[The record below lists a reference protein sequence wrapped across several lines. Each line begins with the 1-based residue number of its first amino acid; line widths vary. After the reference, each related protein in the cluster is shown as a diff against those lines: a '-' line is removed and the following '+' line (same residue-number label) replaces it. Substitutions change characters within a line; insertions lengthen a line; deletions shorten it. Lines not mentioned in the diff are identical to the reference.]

1 MTRVLVTGGAG
12 MIGSN
17 LTRRLVRDGAEVV
30 IVDNL
35 WRGRI
40 GNLAGGSGGFVVD
53 MDRNFH
59 PLDLIIP
66 DQLDRLLGNVD
77 YVFHLADIVAGIG
90 YVFSNERS
98 LFRANLLINSNV
110 VTSVSRFPSLKG
122 YIYVGTACSFPASLQ
137 TGPSAPPLRE
147 DDLFPA
153 EPESAYG
160 WSKLMGQ
167 YEAQLLEKET
177 SIPVGLLVLHN
188 VYGCPCDYGRERSQV
203 LPALVRRAIEWPAS
217 PFVVW
222 GSGRQGRAFVHV
234 DDVIDG
240 LVSTMER
247 GLGAGP
253 LQIGPD
259 RCTTIREA
267 AETVVRV
274 SGKPI
279 ELMFDETKPEGD
291 LGRRAD
297 FEKARRILDWSPKVG
312 FEDGIAELYAWIA
325 RRLEEDGGKTLQS

>member
-1 MTRVLVTGGAG
+1 MTRILITGGAG

-17 LTRRLVRDGAEVV
+17 LTRRLVRDGFDVV
-30 IVDNL
+30 VVDNL
-35 WRGRI
+35 WRGRME
-40 GNLAGGSGGFVVD
+40 NLAKESGGFVID

-59 PLDLIIP
+59 QLDLSMP
-66 DQLDRLLGNVD
+66 DQLDPLLGEAD

-98 LFRANLLINSNV
+98 LFRQNLLINTNV
-110 VTSVSRFPSLKG
+110 VASVARFPSIKG

-137 TGPSAPPLRE
+137 TGPTAPPLRE

-153 EPESAYG
+153 EPESGYG

-177 SIPVGLLVLHN
+177 GIAVGLPILHN
-188 VYGCPCDYGRERSQV
+188 VYGYPCDYGRERSQV
-203 LPALVRRAIEWPAS
+203 LPALARRAIEWPAS
-217 PFVVW
+217 PFTVW

-240 LVSTMER
+240 LVATMER
-247 GLGAGP
+247 GLGSGP

-259 RCTTIREA
+259 TCTTIREA

-279 ELMFDETKPEGD
+279 EIIFDTTKPEGD

-297 FEKARRILDWSPKVG
+297 FQKAREVLSWSPKVD
-312 FEDGIAELYAWIA
+312 FETGIAGLYTWISRQLA
-325 RRLEEDGGKTLQS
+325 GEVAGRRD